1 MYDRLEV
8 RDAILTWLDA
18 KHINYRKFEH
28 QQADTIDDCLK
39 MPFIS
44 PQVTIC
50 KNVFLC
56 NRQQTHF
63 YLMLL
68 RPETPF
74 RTAIVSKALGVSR
87 LSFAPDTA
95 LLEQLQLTPGSVSP
109 LGIYFDREHAVTLCY
124 EKAIRDT
131 PEIAF
136 HPCDNTATVIF
147 TQDEFWNH
155 VIPALGVHPIAIDQ
169 VVAVDETRDSPDR

>member
-1 MYDRLEV
+1 
-8 RDAILTWLDA
+8 
-18 KHINYRKFEH
+18 
-28 QQADTIDDCLK
+28 
-39 MPFIS
+39 
-44 PQVTIC
+44 
-50 KNVFLC
+50 
-56 NRQQTHF
+56 
-63 YLMLL
+63 MLL